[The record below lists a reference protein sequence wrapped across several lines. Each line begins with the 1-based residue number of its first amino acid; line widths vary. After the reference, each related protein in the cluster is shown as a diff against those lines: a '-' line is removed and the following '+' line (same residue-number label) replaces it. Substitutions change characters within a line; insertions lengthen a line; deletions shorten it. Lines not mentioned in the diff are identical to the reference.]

1 LDAILHWNRI
11 YGKQGFIQYQFVIPY
26 ENGKSVMQEIL
37 ERISHSGMASFL
49 AVLKVMGK
57 PSGVLSFPME
67 GYTLALDF
75 PMRPGLLNFLN
86 TLDALVLQAGGRIY
100 LAKDARMSAEMFH
113 ASYAQ
118 NATDFISQ
126 LHNVSANSF
135 LASALSERLRIV

>member
-1 LDAILHWNRI
+1 
-11 YGKQGFIQYQFVIPY
+11 
-26 ENGKSVMQEIL
+26 
-37 ERISHSGMASFL
+37 
-49 AVLKVMGK
+49 
-57 PSGVLSFPME
+57 ME